1 MPSTQWNAIVKKQ
14 YALGKKANPASYTFK
29 RALIDAK
36 PIYDS
41 VKKGVKTVANS
52 VLKPKGRSTRRK
64 GKSAKSRGGSAQLK
78 GGKKKGAKKT
88 RGRGKK

>member
-1 MPSTQWNAIVKKQ
+1 MPSTEWNAIVKKQ

-41 VKKGVKTVANS
+41 MKKGVKTVADS
-52 VLKPKGRSTRRK
+52 VLKPKGRMTRRK
-64 GKSAKSRGGSAQLK
+64 RKSAKGRK
-78 GGKKKGAKKT
+78 GRGKKKGAKKT
-88 RGRGKK
+88 RGRGRK

>member
-1 MPSTQWNAIVKKQ
+1 MPSTEWNAIVKKQ

-52 VLKPKGRSTRRK
+52 VLKPKGRPTRRK
-64 GKSAKSRGGSAQLK
+64 GKSGKSR
-78 GGKKKGAKKT
+78 GKKKGAKKT

>member
-1 MPSTQWNAIVKKQ
+1 MPSTEWNKVVEKQ

-36 PIYDS
+36 PIYNS
-41 VKKGVKTVANS
+41 VKKGVKTVADS

-64 GKSAKSRGGSAQLK
+64 GKSVKGRKKSRG
-78 GGKKKGAKKT
+78 KKS
-88 RGRGKK
+88 RGKK

>member
-1 MPSTQWNAIVKKQ
+1 MPSTEWNTIVKKQ

-41 VKKGVKTVANS
+41 MKKGVKTVADGVN
-52 VLKPKGRSTRRK
+52 KPKGRMTRRK
-64 GKSAKSRGGSAQLK
+64 RKSVKGKRGR
-78 GGKKKGAKKT
+78 GKKKGAKRTK
-88 RGRGKK
+88 GKK

>member
-1 MPSTQWNAIVKKQ
+1 MPSEWNKVVKEQ

-29 RALIDAK
+29 RALMDAK
-36 PIYDS
+36 PIYNS
-41 VKKGVKTVANS
+41 VKKGVKIVADS

-88 RGRGKK
+88 RGKK